1 MDDPWSK
8 CRFCLISG
16 DVKTRRILAVSGYFA
31 VMFCLPYLFDDLAPM
46 LLLPAGLAFLWLIFF
61 LRDPSGRHSLNE
73 EFAIKRVTPGQP
85 TQIAVG
91 LLLALLLSAAAAK
104 CTILGLDYLGIPY
117 QEEQDLVQILKRSG
131 WTEKLI
137 VGVISAILAPVGEEI
152 VFRKIIFSWLQP
164 AGTVTAVILT
174 SALFGVLHFHLAG
187 FLALGLF
194 GAVLQILFLK
204 TGNLSCAVQ
213 MHMSFNLVTLIV
225 SIAVSK

>member
-1 MDDPWSK
+1 MPK

-31 VMFCLPYLFDDLAPM
+31 VVFCLPYLFDELASI
-46 LLLPAGLAFLWLIFF
+46 LLLPSGLAFLWLIFF

-73 EFAIKRVTPGQP
+73 EVAMKPVTLGQP

-117 QEEQDLVQILKRSG
+117 QEKQDLVQILKRSG

-137 VGVISAILAPVGEEI
+137 VGVITAILAPAGEEI

-187 FLALGLF
+187 VLALAIF
-194 GAVLQILFLK
+194 GVVLQILFLK
-204 TGNLSCAVQ
+204 TRNLWCTIQV
-213 MHMSFNLVTLIV
+213 HMAFNLLTFIGA
-225 SIAVSK
+225 IRET